1 MNMCL
6 SPPTDQ
12 NQRAT
17 RRGETPRQSGGE
29 RLTSSYRERD
39 LYHHIL
45 NNREHILIWLTS
57 LCMNIKSD

>member
-6 SPPTDQ
+6 SPPTDL

-17 RRGETPRQSGGE
+17 RRGSRDRAEGRDSC
-29 RLTSSYRERD
+29 RERD